1 MKKFDGYGKAIAAA
15 ITIIVVTIR
24 YFIPDIDEAALYSVV
39 GTIVTY
45 ILGVSAVEYAE
56 KRDK

>member
-1 MKKFDGYGKAIAAA
+1 MKKLEGYGKAIAAF
-15 ITIIVVTIR
+15 ITIIVVAIR

-39 GTIVTY
+39 GTMVTY
-45 ILGVSAVEYAE
+45 ILGKSAVEYAE